1 TRSEN
6 TPSTVSASAPDRR
19 CGLPLPS
26 AIHWLPQPRSLALRS
41 QHAFRTLLPGS
52 SIDLRGASFNQLSP
66 GHRHPRPREMLIAL
80 CPCLCLTVLCP
91 LASLGVVS
99 TYMQLI
105 DVCRSAS
112 QAIPLH
118 ASLPLSPA
126 QCRLRSVL
134 SGRL

>member
-1 TRSEN
+1 M
-6 TPSTVSASAPDRR
+6 VR
-19 CGLPLPS
+19 CMDHM
-26 AIHWLPQPRSLALRS
+26 IH
-41 QHAFRTLLPGS
+41 HAFRTLFPGS

-118 ASLPLSPA
+118 ASLPLSSA

>member
-1 TRSEN
+1 MA
-6 TPSTVSASAPDRR
+6 STMATATTGLLCNVSSA
-19 CGLPLPS
+19 GTLHL
-26 AIHWLPQPRSLALRS
+26 
-41 QHAFRTLLPGS
+41 AFRTLFPGS